1 MQNHSCPHLILLCLW
16 LLLCLCSGPCSQP
29 TSLLE
34 VMWVSGGSGAKTA
47 LTGKMKGKLKIAA
60 VALLLGKE
68 ELDLVK
74 DVVIGSKKSGL

>member
-1 MQNHSCPHLILLCLW
+1 MSR
-16 LLLCLCSGPCSQP
+16 
-29 TSLLE
+29 
-34 VMWVSGGSGAKTA
+34 GSGAKTA

-60 VALLLGKE
+60 VALLLDKE